1 MVMEKDDKADE
12 VKFYTHVEKLF
23 QDFASLELNDELVGM
38 LSGDVFVST
47 KLDGSN
53 GSVRLGADGELVFTS
68 RSRVLSE
75 EFDNQNFL
83 NTFHGDERF
92 ANYLAAHP
100 THVLFGEWLYTR
112 GVLKYTAD
120 VVGKFMVFDVYDTAL
135 NEYLRP
141 EKYIDNLDKF
151 AIDHIPIIEM
161 IKNPTGE
168 DIMKIVVE
176 HHSAWNSAGEFEGV
190 VVKNYEFRNK
200 YGRQAFGK
208 IVRDEWKEVQ
218 ADRRTRQ
225 IIEDLEQDIVD
236 NYLTNAFIKK
246 ELGKIEGFD
255 KTRNFELLGRI
266 WAELV
271 KEETW
276 HMLKKYKNPKI
287 DFARLHNLAI
297 DKIKATLP
305 EYFG

>member
-1 MVMEKDDKADE
+1 MSEA
-12 VKFYTHVEKLF
+12 KFYTHVEKLF
-23 QDFASLELNDELVGM
+23 QDFSSLELNDELVGM
-38 LSGDVFVST
+38 FSGDVFIGT

-53 GSVRLGADGELVFTS
+53 GSVRLGADGKLIFTS
-68 RSRVLSE
+68 RNRVLNE
-75 EFDNQNFL
+75 EFDNQNFYY
-83 NTFHGDERF
+83 TFHSDKRF
-92 ANYLAAHP
+92 IDYLKVHK

-120 VVGKFMVFDVYDTAL
+120 VVGRFMVFDVYDTAT

-141 EKYIDNLDKF
+141 EKYIDALDKF
-151 AIDHIPIIEM
+151 AIDRIPIVEM
-161 IKNPTGE
+161 IKNPTAD
-168 DIMKIVVE
+168 DIMKIVAD

-218 ADRRTRQ
+218 ADRRARQ

-236 NYLTNAFIKK
+236 NYLTAAFVKK
-246 ELGKIEGFD
+246 ELGKIDGFD
-255 KTRNFELLGRI
+255 KERNFELLGRI
-266 WAELV
+266 WAELIQ
-271 KEETW
+271 EETW

-287 DFARLHNLAI
+287 DFARLHNLVVQ
-297 DKIKATLP
+297 KIKAVLP